1 VNGQRVIRFSFPV
14 DAVFFAADRKGKVNL
29 SAGRQILPE
38 IRMIQKQSA
47 VDRKD
52 EENISL

>member
-1 VNGQRVIRFSFPV
+1 VNGQRVIRFSFPSIP
-14 DAVFFAADRKGKVNL
+14 FFAADRKGNVNL